1 MQVVYRNNIIDVKKG
16 TKVVDLLKNEIEKIP
31 AHEAISTVITQTLRT
46 NDMYEMEKMLTLS
59 DKLLTSVPFYRLK
72 CNMEK
77 EAADVS
83 YEGMKGVNPYVF

>member
-1 MQVVYRNNIIDVKKG
+1 MVAPQREHSNKELQLNE
-16 TKVVDLLKNEIEKIP
+16 LKPNEIKKIP

-83 YEGMKGVNPYVF
+83 YEGMR